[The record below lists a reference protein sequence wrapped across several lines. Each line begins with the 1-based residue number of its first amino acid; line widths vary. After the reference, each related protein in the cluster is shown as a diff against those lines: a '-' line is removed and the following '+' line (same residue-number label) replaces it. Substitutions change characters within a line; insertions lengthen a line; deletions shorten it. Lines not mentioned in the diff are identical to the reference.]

1 MQILAFGTGCWLAS
15 YKLSL
20 QAAAI
25 PQLTC
30 CWRRVTQAR
39 RALTPQPSRFCS
51 LWLTPAPPPP
61 RSAPGQA
68 PQGLPSELRDVL
80 LRSTSPS
87 TRSNPVPR
95 PPWENLSFSNSEE
108 ELVNKEERGSI
119 SENIFS
125 RGSGGAE
132 RICWLTAGTGREGK
146 GRQLASPWG
155 RRHVPERCCGQY
167 RKSCHLQQ
175 QRIASRGSDTHC
187 FHSTQRSFPSW
198 LKSTLNMMSLQH
210 SRGVKLQLERSVW
223 LKALN
228 TSGKTDSIR
237 EALKRKTQDT

>member
-39 RALTPQPSRFCS
+39 RVLTPQPSRFCS

-87 TRSNPVPR
+87 TRSNPVAR
-95 PPWENLSFSNSEE
+95 PPRENLSFSNSEE
-108 ELVNKEERGSI
+108 ELVNKEERGSV

-132 RICWLTAGTGREGK
+132 CICWLTAGTGREGK
-146 GRQLASPWG
+146 AAGISVREETRSWAMLWAVQEKLSSPTAAHCLSGIRHPLLPQHPTLLSLLAKM
-155 RRHVPERCCGQY
+155 HVKHDEP
-167 RKSCHLQQ
+167 
-175 QRIASRGSDTHC
+175 AT
-187 FHSTQRSFPSW
+187 
-198 LKSTLNMMSLQH
+198 
-210 SRGVKLQLERSVW
+210 
-223 LKALN
+223 
-228 TSGKTDSIR
+228 
-237 EALKRKTQDT
+237 LKRS

>member
-51 LWLTPAPPPP
+51 LWLTPAPPPPP

-146 GRQLASPWG
+146 AAGISVREETRSWAMLWAVQEKLSSPTAAHCLSGIRHPLLPQHPTLLSLLAKK
-155 RRHVPERCCGQY
+155 HVKHDEP
-167 RKSCHLQQ
+167 
-175 QRIASRGSDTHC
+175 AT
-187 FHSTQRSFPSW
+187 
-198 LKSTLNMMSLQH
+198 
-210 SRGVKLQLERSVW
+210 
-223 LKALN
+223 
-228 TSGKTDSIR
+228 
-237 EALKRKTQDT
+237 LKRS

>member
-95 PPWENLSFSNSEE
+95 PPRENLSFSNSEE

-146 GRQLASPWG
+146 AAGISVREETRSWAMLWAVQEKLSSPTAAHCLSGIRHPLLPQHPTLLSLLAKK
-155 RRHVPERCCGQY
+155 HVKHDEP
-167 RKSCHLQQ
+167 
-175 QRIASRGSDTHC
+175 AT
-187 FHSTQRSFPSW
+187 
-198 LKSTLNMMSLQH
+198 
-210 SRGVKLQLERSVW
+210 
-223 LKALN
+223 
-228 TSGKTDSIR
+228 
-237 EALKRKTQDT
+237 LKRS

>member
-108 ELVNKEERGSI
+108 ELVSKEERGSI

-146 GRQLASPWG
+146 AAGISVREETRSWAMLWAVQEKLSSPTAAHCLSGIRHPLLPQHPTLLSLLAKK
-155 RRHVPERCCGQY
+155 HVKHDEP
-167 RKSCHLQQ
+167 
-175 QRIASRGSDTHC
+175 AT
-187 FHSTQRSFPSW
+187 
-198 LKSTLNMMSLQH
+198 
-210 SRGVKLQLERSVW
+210 
-223 LKALN
+223 
-228 TSGKTDSIR
+228 
-237 EALKRKTQDT
+237 LKRS

>member
-68 PQGLPSELRDVL
+68 PQGLPSELQDVL

-95 PPWENLSFSNSEE
+95 PPRENLSFSNSEE

-146 GRQLASPWG
+146 AAGISMREETRSWAMLWAVQEKLSSPTAAHCLSGIRHPLLPQHPTLLSLLAKK
-155 RRHVPERCCGQY
+155 HVKHDEP
-167 RKSCHLQQ
+167 
-175 QRIASRGSDTHC
+175 AT
-187 FHSTQRSFPSW
+187 
-198 LKSTLNMMSLQH
+198 
-210 SRGVKLQLERSVW
+210 
-223 LKALN
+223 
-228 TSGKTDSIR
+228 
-237 EALKRKTQDT
+237 LKRS

>member
-146 GRQLASPWG
+146 AAGISVREETRSWAMLWAVQEKLSSPTAAHCLSGIRHPLLPQHPTLLSLLAKK
-155 RRHVPERCCGQY
+155 HVKHDEP
-167 RKSCHLQQ
+167 
-175 QRIASRGSDTHC
+175 AT
-187 FHSTQRSFPSW
+187 
-198 LKSTLNMMSLQH
+198 
-210 SRGVKLQLERSVW
+210 
-223 LKALN
+223 
-228 TSGKTDSIR
+228 
-237 EALKRKTQDT
+237 LKRS

>member
-68 PQGLPSELRDVL
+68 PQGLPSELQDVL

-95 PPWENLSFSNSEE
+95 PPRENLSFSNSEE

-146 GRQLASPWG
+146 AAGISVREETRSWAMLWAVQEKLSSPTAAHCLSGIRHPLLPQHPTLLSLLAKK
-155 RRHVPERCCGQY
+155 HVKHDEP
-167 RKSCHLQQ
+167 
-175 QRIASRGSDTHC
+175 AT
-187 FHSTQRSFPSW
+187 
-198 LKSTLNMMSLQH
+198 
-210 SRGVKLQLERSVW
+210 
-223 LKALN
+223 
-228 TSGKTDSIR
+228 
-237 EALKRKTQDT
+237 LKRS